1 MAAFHNILSLNVR
14 GLRDSKKRREI
25 FRWLKRFHDGN
36 DSIIFLQETHTVERD
51 KAIWEKEWGG
61 DVYLS
66 DFKQNSRGVAILLP
80 KKIDFIIDNVQIST
94 DGRKIILEISKNEIT
109 YCLINIYSPT
119 QDLEDDQIMFY
130 KNLLIDVENNVGK
143 KLIIGGDFNLCLK
156 PIDNSN
162 NILKKSK
169 ARDDVMQMI
178 KDYNLL
184 DIWRLHHPDIKRFSW
199 RRSRPNTQCRLDYW
213 LIGSEMCYDVA
224 SSDIKPSIKTDHSLI
239 SLKLLD
245 IPGIKKGTGLWK
257 FNAQLLADEVYVEYI
272 KGIIL
277 MQRELL
283 KDLKNDSLKWEL
295 LKMEIRKETS
305 VYSKTQALLGREYE
319 NNLQEQYKIYN
330 ENFDIDHNNENEI
343 KLSKIREEIEKIN
356 AIKTEGYRVR
366 SKAEF
371 IEHNERSSKFFFN
384 LEKKNAIIKNITRLK
399 KDNSD
404 LTDTY
409 GILNELSSFYKQLY
423 TESEYN
429 SDFENEFLSETLPQI
444 SNNDKILCD
453 NEISLIECCKA
464 LEKMKGNKSPGT
476 DGLTAE
482 FYQYFWNEISDLV
495 LSSFKTAFTKKVLSC
510 EQKRGVIRLIP
521 KKDKDLTDVGNWRPI
536 SLLNTDY
543 KIIAHVLANRLQQAL
558 PDIISKDQSGYLKN
572 RNISLNIRTIYDIIN
587 DKENKDSS
595 AFLAFIDFKKA
606 LIN

>member
-272 KGIIL
+272 KGVIL

-295 LKMEIRKETS
+295 LKMES
-305 VYSKTQALLGREYE
+305 
-319 NNLQEQYKIYN
+319 
-330 ENFDIDHNNENEI
+330 
-343 KLSKIREEIEKIN
+343 
-356 AIKTEGYRVR
+356 
-366 SKAEF
+366 
-371 IEHNERSSKFFFN
+371 ER
-384 LEKKNAIIKNITRLK
+384 
-399 KDNSD
+399 
-404 LTDTY
+404 
-409 GILNELSSFYKQLY
+409 
-423 TESEYN
+423 
-429 SDFENEFLSETLPQI
+429 
-444 SNNDKILCD
+444 
-453 NEISLIECCKA
+453 
-464 LEKMKGNKSPGT
+464 
-476 DGLTAE
+476 
-482 FYQYFWNEISDLV
+482 
-495 LSSFKTAFTKKVLSC
+495 
-510 EQKRGVIRLIP
+510 
-521 KKDKDLTDVGNWRPI
+521 
-536 SLLNTDY
+536 
-543 KIIAHVLANRLQQAL
+543 
-558 PDIISKDQSGYLKN
+558 KDQFIAKLKH
-572 RNISLNIRTIYDIIN
+572 Y
-587 DKENKDSS
+587 
-595 AFLAFIDFKKA
+595 
-606 LIN
+606 